1 MALKTTAFQA
11 ESTGDMGPH
20 LPTTHTA
27 MSQRR
32 EIAKGKCSSKNLSVS
47 VEPRLASLCR
57 PNVEGTPNRE
67 LSKDTMPIPDYQ
79 KLFLPILQSASDGQ
93 EHSQAEAV
101 EAVVR
106 HFNLTEEDCK
116 ELLPSGTQRKL
127 SNRASW
133 SRFHMIKAGLL
144 EAVGRGR
151 FKITARGTELLDTN
165 PAEINL
171 KVLSQYPEFAEF
183 RLSNRQNKLPVEV
196 ISASN
201 GDLRQQTP
209 QELLESSYQ
218 ALHSQLAQELLD
230 RIGQSSPRFFEKLV
244 VDLLVSMGYGG
255 SRKDAGKAIGKS
267 GDEGIDGIIKED
279 RLGLDAVYIQAKR
292 WKSTVGRPEIQ
303 AFAGSLEGHRAR
315 KGVFITTSQFSPD
328 AKEYINRI
336 EKKIILI
343 DGQQLASLS
352 IEFKVGV
359 TDVINYS
366 VRKLDLDYFEE
377 E

>member
-1 MALKTTAFQA
+1 
-11 ESTGDMGPH
+11 
-20 LPTTHTA
+20 
-27 MSQRR
+27 
-32 EIAKGKCSSKNLSVS
+32 
-47 VEPRLASLCR
+47 
-57 PNVEGTPNRE
+57 
-67 LSKDTMPIPDYQ
+67 MPVPDYQ
-79 KLFLPILQSASDGQ
+79 KLFLPILRFASDRQ
-93 EHSQAEAV
+93 EHSHPQAV
-101 EAVVR
+101 EAVVK
-106 HFNLTEEDCK
+106 HFNLTEDDCN

-133 SRFHMIKAGLL
+133 SRFHLIKAGLL
-144 EAVGRGR
+144 EAVSRGR
-151 FKITARGTELLDTN
+151 FKITARGTELLNTN

-171 KVLSQYPEFAEF
+171 KLLNQYPEFAEF
-183 RLSNRQNKLPVEV
+183 RLSNRQSKPTVEDV
-196 ISASN
+196 SEPD
-201 GDLRQQTP
+201 GDIRQQTP

-218 ALHSQLAQELLD
+218 ALHRQLAQELLD

-255 SRKDAGKAIGKS
+255 SRKDAGKAIGKT

-292 WKSTVGRPEIQ
+292 WKGTVGRPEIQ

-352 IEFKVGV
+352 IEYKVGV
-359 TDVINYS
+359 MDVISYS